1 MNSDF
6 NRLLASSIDER
17 RDLFLATAARLGT
30 TMQNIEKDF
39 WVCWTLDA
47 LFNGLEPGGP
57 RLLFKGGTSLSKGY
71 GLIERFSED
80 IDITIFREDI
90 DVPALVAD
98 LEALSRKRR
107 DRRLEDIRKAG
118 QAFIGGT
125 LKAQLE
131 ELAAALPVTGGHLRV
146 VLDDDDADGQ
156 TLLLQYPA
164 VSDHDP
170 YIHPA
175 VKIEAGAKSALDP
188 HTPLVVR
195 PYVADDLTGFDLSV
209 PNVTTVDPV
218 RTFWDKVLILH
229 SLRRSFEDRG
239 VLRGGGQRVS
249 RHYYD
254 VDRMLRTA
262 RRNRWRWPK
271 TVAGMSEC
279 YLNAIIPAIVEL
291 GRSGAFMRCHLLRV
305 FEESTVQQIDGDPGR
320 PKRVAAER
328 GNDPGLARAPNDHAP
343 RVLPAHSFVHE
354 LLAPA
359 AAQGAEEGA
368 GFVGS
373 NAGGGDIGVDIG
385 FEQMVGRHLVLL
397 AAFFVQ
403 AHPPAFSL
411 RVVVFDGHVQRCRD
425 AREAIYGV
433 Q

>member
-164 VSDHDP
+164 VSDRDP

-218 RTFWDKVLILH
+218 RTFWDKILILH

-254 VDRMLRTA
+254 VYRMLRTETGQRA
-262 RRNRWRWPK
+262 AANLAMAEDCGRHERMFFKR
-271 TVAGMSEC
+271 AGQDTAVPGSFA
-279 YLNAIIPAIVEL
+279 LVPPPAML
-291 GRSGAFMRCHLLRV
+291 DLLRTDYQAM
-305 FEESTVQQIDGDPGR
+305 TVMIFGD
-320 PKRVAAER
+320 V
-328 GNDPGLARAPNDHAP
+328 
-343 RVLPAHSFVHE
+343 
-354 LLAPA
+354 
-359 AAQGAEEGA
+359 
-368 GFVGS
+368 
-373 NAGGGDIGVDIG
+373 
-385 FEQMVGRHLVLL
+385 
-397 AAFFVQ
+397 
-403 AHPPAFSL
+403 PAFDAVMESITSL
-411 RVVVFDGHVQRCRD
+411 
-425 AREAIYGV
+425 EATV
-433 Q
+433 NQ